1 MRIPQSIN
9 LMVPATINLAARVI
23 MTTSLLLLIS
33 VIDVITVGQQIMEA
47 NRMTHP
53 DAAFWVYGFIFL
65 LYFIIC
71 WPLAMIAKALEKRAK
86 ERNNAD
92 SEEVSVS
99 NDSEPLLSVRHL
111 RKSYGDH
118 EVLKDV
124 SFDVKRGQVLVLLGP
139 SGSGK
144 STLIRCLNGLETI
157 QGGEIW
163 FKGQKIANNREKTWR
178 KLRAEIGMVFQ
189 SYDLFPNL
197 TVAKNIE
204 LGPTKVQKRPKAEV
218 AKQMD
223 QLLADVQLTEYKN
236 SYPRELSGGQKQR
249 IAVVRALAMNPELM
263 LFDEVTASLDPEM
276 VREVLELMLRLA
288 KRHMTMI
295 VVTHE
300 MEFARRVADTVMFL
314 ENGVILERQPGDEFF
329 TNPETDRARNFLESM
344 APVGDEA

>member
-1 MRIPQSIN
+1 M
-9 LMVPATINLAARVI
+9 
-23 MTTSLLLLIS
+23 
-33 VIDVITVGQQIMEA
+33 
-47 NRMTHP
+47 
-53 DAAFWVYGFIFL
+53 
-65 LYFIIC
+65 
-71 WPLAMIAKALEKRAK
+71 
-86 ERNNAD
+86 AD

-99 NDSEPLLSVRHL
+99 NDSEPLLSIRHL

-163 FKGQKIANNREKTWR
+163 FKGQKIANNSEKTWR

-249 IAVVRALAMNPELM
+249 I
-263 LFDEVTASLDPEM
+263 
-276 VREVLELMLRLA
+276 EVLELMLRLA

-344 APVGDEA
+344 APVGGEA

>member
-1 MRIPQSIN
+1 M
-9 LMVPATINLAARVI
+9 
-23 MTTSLLLLIS
+23 
-33 VIDVITVGQQIMEA
+33 
-47 NRMTHP
+47 
-53 DAAFWVYGFIFL
+53 
-65 LYFIIC
+65 
-71 WPLAMIAKALEKRAK
+71 
-86 ERNNAD
+86 AD

-163 FKGQKIANNREKTWR
+163 IKGQKIANNSEKTWR

-344 APVGDEA
+344 APVGGEA

>member
-1 MRIPQSIN
+1 M
-9 LMVPATINLAARVI
+9 
-23 MTTSLLLLIS
+23 
-33 VIDVITVGQQIMEA
+33 
-47 NRMTHP
+47 
-53 DAAFWVYGFIFL
+53 
-65 LYFIIC
+65 
-71 WPLAMIAKALEKRAK
+71 
-86 ERNNAD
+86 AD

-163 FKGQKIANNREKTWR
+163 FKGQKIANNSEKTWR

-218 AKQMD
+218 AKQM
-223 QLLADVQLTEYKN
+223 
-236 SYPRELSGGQKQR
+236 
-249 IAVVRALAMNPELM
+249 
-263 LFDEVTASLDPEM
+263 
-276 VREVLELMLRLA
+276 VLELMLRLA

-314 ENGVILERQPGDEFF
+314 ENGVILKRQPGDEFF

-344 APVGDEA
+344 APVGGEA

>member
-1 MRIPQSIN
+1 MADNTRTTT
-9 LMVPATINLAARVI
+9 VPGDVTPAGAGDAGAT
-23 MTTSLLLLIS
+23 
-33 VIDVITVGQQIMEA
+33 GE
-47 NRMTHP
+47 
-53 DAAFWVYGFIFL
+53 
-65 LYFIIC
+65 
-71 WPLAMIAKALEKRAK
+71 
-86 ERNNAD
+86 
-92 SEEVSVS
+92 
-99 NDSEPLLSVRHL
+99 EPLLSVRHL

-124 SFDVKRGQVLVLLGP
+124 SFDVRRGQVLVLLGP

-157 QGGEIW
+157 QGGEIR
-163 FKGQKIANNREKTWR
+163 FKGELVPNNNERAWR
-178 KLRAEIGMVFQ
+178 ALRTEIGMVFQ

-218 AKQMD
+218 DEQMD
-223 QLLADVQLTEYKN
+223 RLLKDVQLTEYKN
-236 SYPRELSGGQKQR
+236 AYPRELSGGQKQR
-249 IAVVRALAMNPELM
+249 IAIVRALAMNPELM

-314 ENGVILERQPGDEFF
+314 ENGVILERQSGDDFF
-329 TNPETDRARNFLESM
+329 THPSTDRARSFLESM
-344 APVGDEA
+344 SPVGDE

>member
-1 MRIPQSIN
+1 M
-9 LMVPATINLAARVI
+9 AETIGSSDTAAAFTDR
-23 MTTSLLLLIS
+23 T
-33 VIDVITVGQQIMEA
+33 
-47 NRMTHP
+47 
-53 DAAFWVYGFIFL
+53 DAAPHDGEI
-65 LYFIIC
+65 
-71 WPLAMIAKALEKRAK
+71 
-86 ERNNAD
+86 
-92 SEEVSVS
+92 
-99 NDSEPLLSVRHL
+99 LLSVRHL

-124 SFDVKRGQVLVLLGP
+124 SFDVRRGQVLVLLGP

-157 QGGEIW
+157 QGGEIR
-163 FKGQKIANNREKTWR
+163 FKGQVIPNNSEKTWR
-178 KLRAEIGMVFQ
+178 RLRTQIGMVFQ

-218 AKQMD
+218 DEQMD
-223 QLLADVQLTEYKN
+223 RLLADVQLSEYRDA
-236 SYPRELSGGQKQR
+236 YPRELSGGQKQR
-249 IAVVRALAMNPELM
+249 IAIVRALAMNPELM

-314 ENGVILERQPGDEFF
+314 ENGVILERQSGDEFF
-329 TNPETDRARNFLESM
+329 THPSTDRAKAFLDSM
-344 APVGDEA
+344 SPVGDE

>member
-1 MRIPQSIN
+1 M
-9 LMVPATINLAARVI
+9 
-23 MTTSLLLLIS
+23 
-33 VIDVITVGQQIMEA
+33 
-47 NRMTHP
+47 
-53 DAAFWVYGFIFL
+53 
-65 LYFIIC
+65 
-71 WPLAMIAKALEKRAK
+71 
-86 ERNNAD
+86 AD

-163 FKGQKIANNREKTWR
+163 FKGQKIASNSEKTWR

-344 APVGDEA
+344 APVGGEA

>member
-1 MRIPQSIN
+1 M
-9 LMVPATINLAARVI
+9 
-23 MTTSLLLLIS
+23 
-33 VIDVITVGQQIMEA
+33 
-47 NRMTHP
+47 
-53 DAAFWVYGFIFL
+53 
-65 LYFIIC
+65 
-71 WPLAMIAKALEKRAK
+71 
-86 ERNNAD
+86 AD

-163 FKGQKIANNREKTWR
+163 FKGQKIANNSEKTWR
-178 KLRAEIGMVFQ
+178 KLRAEIGM
-189 SYDLFPNL
+189 
-197 TVAKNIE
+197 
-204 LGPTKVQKRPKAEV
+204 VQKRPKAEV

-344 APVGDEA
+344 APVGGEA